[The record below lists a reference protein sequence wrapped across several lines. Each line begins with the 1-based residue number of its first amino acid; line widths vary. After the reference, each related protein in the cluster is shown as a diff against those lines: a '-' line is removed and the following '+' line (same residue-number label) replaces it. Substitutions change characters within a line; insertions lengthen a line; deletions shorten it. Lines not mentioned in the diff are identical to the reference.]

1 MWKRAGLS
9 NCVLRHVC
17 ISLEQNMMGWCID
30 CGFRGPVTGKA
41 SSRRAQCWM
50 EASGKGTGTLVGEGS
65 RDIMKLLPCV

>member
-1 MWKRAGLS
+1 
-9 NCVLRHVC
+9 
-17 ISLEQNMMGWCID
+17 MMGWCID

-50 EASGKGTGTLVGEGS
+50 EASGKGMGTLVGEGS